1 MNCYSI
7 WLLLMGMLLPTAELQ
22 QHFVTV
28 DESVIR
34 IERKGD
40 GCIVGIPF
48 QIREPYHIQA
58 VSGAQDNVIPTTVL
72 FENNEHFEIVHYEFT
87 SLKHDTVFLDQVP
100 SRVLSGSFEVRVFL
114 KYPGRNLSK
123 IPPLKGELGYQA
135 CNDRQC
141 FFPRTLAFNVTL
153 KE

>member
-7 WLLLMGMLLPTAELQ
+7 WLLLISMVLPSPELQ

-58 VSGAQDNVIPTTVL
+58 VSGAQDNVIPTTIS
-72 FENNEHFEIVHYEFT
+72 FEENEHFKIVQYEFS

-100 SRVLSGSFEVRVFL
+100 SRVLSGTFEVSVFI
-114 KYPGRNLSK
+114 KYPRGNLSK
-123 IPPLKGELGYQA
+123 IPALKGELGYQA

-141 FFPRTLAFNVTL
+141 FFPRTLAFNVDL

>member
-7 WLLLMGMLLPTAELQ
+7 WVVLMSTLLPSAELQ

-34 IERKGD
+34 VERKGD
-40 GCIVGIPF
+40 GWIVGIPF

-58 VSGAQDNVIPTTVL
+58 VSGAKDNVIPTTIS
-72 FENNEHFEIVHYEFT
+72 FEENEHFEIVHYNFT

-100 SRVLSGSFEVRVFL
+100 NKVLSGTFEVSVFI
-114 KYPGRNLSK
+114 KYPKGNLSK

-141 FFPRTLAFNVTL
+141 FFPRTLTFNVDL